1 MLLPMP
7 IGGPYPKPP
16 IPMLPIPVVLGGN
29 IFPIPWFIPNGLNP
43 IGFSASFSACSVS
56 FFSLF

>member
-1 MLLPMP
+1 MLLPIP

-16 IPMLPIPVVLGGN
+16 IPMFGMFVLLGIN
-29 IFPIPWFIPNGLNP
+29 MFPAFIPNGLNP
-43 IGFSASFSACSVS
+43 IGFSASFSACSFS